1 MVVLKV
7 VRDCKEGPTSLCF
20 YSKNAPPRWTGSA
33 GDTVVRKCVGAPRMR
48 AGQCDSS

>member
-7 VRDCKEGPTSLCF
+7 VRDRKEGATSLCF
-20 YSKNAPPRWTGSA
+20 YRNNAPPRWTASA
-33 GDTVVRKCVGAPRMR
+33 GDTVVRTGVGGTRMR